1 MSTDC
6 SPAGC
11 ARIVSSA
18 RSASSAR
25 TNTTTRP
32 SLATSSGSKPRNA
45 QAARTSSAT
54 GTEDSTICTPT
65 PAASAISLSV
75 AATPPRVGSRIMD
88 TSAPES
94 SSAAMTPL
102 SGWLSV
108 TMSDPNSSPSRT
120 LSTAMPCAAI
130 GPETRIL
137 SPGRTCCGPSSKPG
151 RTNPMPAVLMYTPSP
166 LPESTTFVSPVTIDT
181 PAVRA
186 AAPIVSAMTPSSSSG
201 MPSSRISPTE
211 SAKGVAPLTARSLT
225 VPLIARS
232 PTFPP
237 GKKRGRTTYESVLN
251 ASFIPGDVE
260 DRGIAELLQN
270 PGQFGTAERRDEQR
284 GDQFGRQPPS
294 PAVPHD
300 DRGLVPQRQRTGPVL
315 QVGTLGHALTSSR
328 RNW

>member
-32 SLATSSGSKPRNA
+32 SLATSSGSSPRNA

-54 GTEDSTICTPT
+54 GTEDSTICTTT

-232 PTFPP
+232 PTLPP

-251 ASFIPGDVE
+251 ASFIP
-260 DRGIAELLQN
+260 AMSS
-270 PGQFGTAERRDEQR
+270 TAESPSCCRTPANSVPLNDGTNSAEISSADNRPPPPCPMTIEVWSRSGNGQV
-284 GDQFGRQPPS
+284 QFSRSGRS
-294 PAVPHD
+294 VT
-300 DRGLVPQRQRTGPVL
+300 R
-315 QVGTLGHALTSSR
+315 
-328 RNW
+328 